1 MKYKLHKGGIEERVL
16 KLFKSN
22 HKYGDFFT
30 YILNEVSLEKCIA
43 VLGMLSPSFVEM
55 DDSVILVTD
64 GYNFDIEGIIVLR
77 SKFNSRCEFERYVNN
92 FSINQSF
99 LVWEGEGEKV
109 FKVDLS
115 EDEYRL
121 AILFA
126 NQLKKFWLARLKEI
140 FPDREFEFEIGENMF
155 DEWGICLT
163 FWQV

>member
-1 MKYKLHKGGIEERVL
+1 MTYTLHKGDIDESIL
-16 KLFKSN
+16 KLFKSD

-30 YILNEVSLEKCIA
+30 YILNEVSLEKCVA
-43 VLGMLSPSFVEM
+43 VLGILSPSFVEL

-64 GYNFDIEGIIVLR
+64 AYNLDIAEIKKLR
-77 SKFNSRCEFERYVNN
+77 AKFKLKYEFERYVNN
-92 FSINQSF
+92 FSINQAF
-99 LVWEGEGEKV
+99 LVWEGEAEKA

-121 AILFA
+121 AMLFA

-140 FPDREFEFEIGENMF
+140 FPDRTFEFEIGENLF